1 MPTSPLTLQAF
12 LDHLGDQVTRFEGD
26 PSTPVSAADCDSRKV
41 LPGTLFVAIPGSK
54 ADGAQ
59 YVEDAMMKGAV
70 AVAAPASVPVNP
82 GVARI
87 VVREAYPAAARIAE
101 VMLGFPAR
109 GLRLL
114 AVTGTNGKTTT
125 TYLLR
130 AILREAGRRSGM
142 IGTVEYDLG
151 DGTSIEAD
159 RTTPPPFQ
167 LQRLFRMMA
176 SNGVQ
181 DVVMEASSHALDQ
194 HRSGTALFAGA
205 IFTNLTGDHADYHG
219 TMENYYQAKRRLFF
233 EQLEPGA
240 PAVVNADDVW
250 GMRLAQELRA
260 AGFPNVV
267 TFGTAAGCDVR
278 IAAPQST
285 VRGSAFRLE
294 QAGAAP
300 FAAESPLI
308 GDFNI
313 FNLAGAVILARMLG
327 IPDDAIQRAAAAC
340 NGARGRLEVLKTKN
354 GITCFVDYA
363 HTDDALK
370 NVLVTLRRLEPARLL
385 VLFGCGGD
393 RDRTKRPRMG
403 HIAGKLADRV
413 YLTSDNPRC
422 EKPESIIA
430 EIRSGLPQGC
440 DAVEVVDRREAICR
454 AAEDARPGDIL
465 LLAGKGHETYQ
476 EVHGRKTPFD
486 DIEVLRE
493 AFFHLGAV

>member
-1 MPTSPLTLQAF
+1 MPISPLTLQAF
-12 LDHLGDQVTRFEGD
+12 LDHLGDLVVSFEGD
-26 PSTPVSAADCDSRKV
+26 PATPVTNADCDSRKI
-41 LPGTLFVAIPGSK
+41 LPGGLFVAIPGSRD
-54 ADGAQ
+54 DGAK
-59 YVEDAMMKGAV
+59 YAEDAMMKGAV
-70 AVAAPASVPVNP
+70 AVMAPSSVPVNP

-87 VVREAYPAAARIAE
+87 VVREAYPAAARVAE
-101 VMLGFPAR
+101 VMLGFPVR
-109 GLRLL
+109 RLRLL

-125 TYLLR
+125 AYLLR
-130 AILREAGRRSGM
+130 AILREAGRKAAM
-142 IGTVEYDLG
+142 ISTVEYDLG

-167 LQRLFRMMA
+167 LQRLFAMMA
-176 SNGVQ
+176 ANGVQ
-181 DVVMEASSHALDQ
+181 DVVMEASSHAMDQ
-194 HRSGTALFAGA
+194 RRSGSAQFAGA
-205 IFTNLTGDHADYHG
+205 VFTNLTGDHADYHG

-233 EQLEPGA
+233 DHLAPGA
-240 PAVVNADDVW
+240 PAVVNTNDIW

-260 AGFPNVV
+260 AGGRCVI
-267 TFGTAAGCDVR
+267 TIGTASTCDIR

-294 QAGAAP
+294 QERCIP
-300 FAAESPLI
+300 FAVESPLI
-308 GDFNI
+308 GDFNV
-313 FNLAGAVILARMLG
+313 FNLAGAVVLARALRV
-327 IPDDAIQRAAAAC
+327 PDEAVSRAVAAC
-340 NGARGRLEVLKTKN
+340 TGARGRLEVLKTKN

-403 HIAGKLADRV
+403 HIAGRLADRV
-413 YLTSDNPRC
+413 YLTSDNPRS
-422 EKPESIIA
+422 EKPESIIT
-430 EIRSGLPQGC
+430 EIRAGIPAGC
-440 DAVEVVDRREAICR
+440 DTVEIADRREAIRR
-454 AAEDARPGDIL
+454 AADDARPGDIL

-493 AFFHLGAV
+493 AFFHLGVV